1 MKSTTIDNPFAVP
14 EKKPVFLRSF
24 KSLALIVFC
33 LVAVLGTQYGT
44 QYWLLHRLTADWE
57 QQPAAVRMERLD
69 ALVAMGDLGLPFL
82 VTALNDEHRR
92 VARRAHDLLLEQQ
105 RTWVEL
111 EATVADAKHAQMV
124 LHLEKIA
131 TGLPSDRE
139 GWLFTLLNASI
150 AETVEHRSPAAETAY
165 RAATDLLA
173 QLQLS
178 ESHAAPADRSSA
190 RVALRTD
197 SLPVEWADEAA
208 ETDREMATGAAGEA
222 EEGTSTEPLP
232 ETSPGEDAS
241 ANATDPSRTRGLR
254 PQPEGQ
260 PAALNP
266 LAAEQESSRS
276 AAGNDSIRV
285 ERVVVPAQHLT
296 AAPFET
302 YSTRSVITWL
312 QSVQPKLRDVARS
325 ELIRRGF
332 GETELALAVRLA
344 DPDIRIRLALLN
356 ELAHRADVDPRPWLL
371 WMAEDAERDVRLRA
385 VTALATMRDEGI
397 REKLQARLR
406 HEADPAVVALLR
418 RVLSQRS
425 P

>member
-1 MKSTTIDNPFAVP
+1 
-14 EKKPVFLRSF
+14 
-24 KSLALIVFC
+24 
-33 LVAVLGTQYGT
+33 
-44 QYWLLHRLTADWE
+44 
-57 QQPAAVRMERLD
+57 MERLD
-69 ALVAMGDLGLPFL
+69 ALVAMGDLGLPPL
-82 VTALNDEHRR
+82 VAALNDEHRR

-105 RTWVEL
+105 RAWVEL

-124 LHLEKIA
+124 QHLENIA
-131 TGLPSDRE
+131 GRVPSDRE
-139 GWLFTLLNASI
+139 GWLFTLLNTSI
-150 AETVEHRSPAAETAY
+150 AETVEHPSPAAETAY
-165 RAATDLLA
+165 RAAIDLLA

-178 ESHAAPADRSSA
+178 ESHPAPADRSSA

-197 SLPVEWADEAA
+197 SLPVELSDETA
-208 ETDREMATGAAGEA
+208 ETDRETATGATGDA
-222 EEGTSTEPLP
+222 EEGTSTDPLP
-232 ETSPGEDAS
+232 ETDLLPDTSPGEDAS
-241 ANATDPSRTRGLR
+241 ANATDRFRTSGLR
-254 PQPEGQ
+254 PQPQGQ
-260 PAALNP
+260 PTGLNP
-266 LAAEQESSRS
+266 LAAEQESSRP
-276 AAGNDSIRV
+276 AAGDDSIRV

-332 GETELALAVRLA
+332 GETELALAVRMA

-356 ELAHRADVDPRPWLL
+356 ELAHRPDVDPRPWLL

-418 RVLSQRS
+418 RVLSQR
-425 P
+425 